1 MHIGVDILVN
11 KLPNTMR
18 NIVRILVDLILLFTN
33 GYLFYL
39 SVVFVRLSYIKPTA
53 VLGVSSAWVSS
64 ALIVGFCL
72 TTIYSV
78 GHMANDIKRIVKT
91 GTFGKGEE

>member
-1 MHIGVDILVN
+1 
-11 KLPNTMR
+11 MR
-18 NIVRILVDLILLFTN
+18 NIVRILVDFVLLFTN

-64 ALIVGFCL
+64 ALIVGFAL
-72 TTIYSV
+72 TTVYSV
-78 GHMANDIKRIVKT
+78 GHLIDDIKQIMKT